1 MKPRHRIGPW
11 LAAGS
16 AMLGSVPWLAPPAR
30 AAAPTG
36 EVDAVVVFADRAR
49 VTRLRAARCEHGVAQ
64 ATFDRLSE
72 TLDVRTLRGEVLE
85 RAEVVGLASDVA
97 HQGVA
102 PETRAKALHDEQEK
116 IESDLQANETRK
128 ASIANELAD
137 IAGYG
142 HLVTSSLREGMRN
155 PQPATALWGQSL
167 DGLRKRRATREVERR
182 KLEIAARAL
191 RLQQGKVAR
200 QLGDVGGEARAYRTA
215 TVTIGCRDL
224 HEVTASLSYVVPGAT
239 WKPDYDL
246 DFVPHGKSKVGPGVA
261 RLTVGAVVRQAT
273 GEDWR
278 NARLSLSTVR
288 PKLGTEAPRPAPLL
302 VDGHPQERNKVM
314 VQAEERREK
323 LEAGGPVAGGGPA
336 SVALDD
342 KGNAF
347 VLTLPHRVTV
357 VADGRPIWAPIDVVE
372 MPAASKLVAT
382 PKLDEHV
389 FQVVA
394 LKNPA
399 AYPLMEGRVRSYR
412 SGSYVGDTRLRYQGV
427 GAPFEVSLGV
437 DDDLAVERRVVEE
450 QDRDPSFLSTTKHIV
465 RAYQMKLTN
474 RAASGTESVELR
486 ENIPVS
492 KIDDVKVEIV
502 AAQTT
507 KGYASDR
514 DRGLVTWTVPLQR
527 GEWHTVDLAYTIHL
541 PDSWQVGAGVGVG
554 P

>member
-1 MKPRHRIGPW
+1 
-11 LAAGS
+11 
-16 AMLGSVPWLAPPAR
+16 
-30 AAAPTG
+30 
-36 EVDAVVVFADRAR
+36 
-49 VTRLRAARCEHGVAQ
+49 
-64 ATFDRLSE
+64 
-72 TLDVRTLRGEVLE
+72 
-85 RAEVVGLASDVA
+85 
-97 HQGVA
+97 
-102 PETRAKALHDEQEK
+102 
-116 IESDLQANETRK
+116 
-128 ASIANELAD
+128 
-137 IAGYG
+137 
-142 HLVTSSLREGMRN
+142 
-155 PQPATALWGQSL
+155 
-167 DGLRKRRATREVERR
+167 
-182 KLEIAARAL
+182 
-191 RLQQGKVAR
+191 
-200 QLGDVGGEARAYRTA
+200 
-215 TVTIGCRDL
+215 
-224 HEVTASLSYVVPGAT
+224 
-239 WKPDYDL
+239 
-246 DFVPHGKSKVGPGVA
+246 
-261 RLTVGAVVRQAT
+261 
-273 GEDWR
+273 
-278 NARLSLSTVR
+278 
-288 PKLGTEAPRPAPLL
+288 
-302 VDGHPQERNKVM
+302 VM

-323 LEAGGPVAGGGPA
+323 LEAGAPAAGGGPA

-347 VLTLPHRVTV
+347 VLTLPHRLTV
-357 VADGRPIWAPIDVVE
+357 IADGRPIWAPIDVVE
-372 MPAASKLVAT
+372 TPAASKLVAT

-514 DRGLVTWTVPLQR
+514 DRGFVTWTVPLQR

-541 PDSWQVGAGVGVG
+541 PDSWQVGQVGVG